1 MWIILGIC
9 SLISTIINVY
19 FGIKKRLCTKCTT
32 TFALIFMTLTILN
45 QYIMVKKRVLLEDWS
60 DILDVVPSMTT
71 VLIIYTIII
80 VTINVVALWNFFNKI
95 KCYHKKTG
103 FPVFL

>member
-1 MWIILGIC
+1 
-9 SLISTIINVY
+9 
-19 FGIKKRLCTKCTT
+19 
-32 TFALIFMTLTILN
+32 MTLTILN

-60 DILDVVPSMTT
+60 AILDVVPSMTT

>member
-9 SLISTIINVY
+9 SLISTIINV
-19 FGIKKRLCTKCTT
+19 
-32 TFALIFMTLTILN
+32 
-45 QYIMVKKRVLLEDWS
+45 KKRVLLEDWS
-60 DILDVVPSMTT
+60 AILDVVPSMTT